1 MIYDNY
7 HTIMIFMIFVFIYYI
22 YILKYRI
29 KNMEFIIY
37 SQNKRINHLT
47 VLNKNLIIIS
57 DDNNQVHTF

>member
-7 HTIMIFMIFVFIYYI
+7 HTIMIFMIFIFIYYI

-37 SQNKRINHLT
+37 TQNKRINHLT
-47 VLNKNLIIIS
+47 VLNKNLTIIS